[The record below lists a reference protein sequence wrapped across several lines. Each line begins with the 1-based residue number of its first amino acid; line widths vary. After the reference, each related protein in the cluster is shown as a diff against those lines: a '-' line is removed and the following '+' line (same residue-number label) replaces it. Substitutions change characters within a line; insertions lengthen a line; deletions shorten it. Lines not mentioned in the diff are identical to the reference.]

1 MTKISELLTADVTL
15 HPQTHPLR
23 AGVCGRAKITSSPAL
38 RGMVLDVCLCI
49 CVLCLLV
56 PHATAPRWSVHPDP
70 LPLTSPTM
78 PRMTLPTQGGRS
90 LIQRP

>member
-38 RGMVLDVCLCI
+38 RVMVLDVCLCI
-49 CVLCLLV
+49 GVLCV
-56 PHATAPRWSVHPDP
+56 CWFRTP
-70 LPLTSPTM
+70 LPRAGLYI
-78 PRMTLPTQGGRS
+78 LS
-90 LIQRP
+90 LFP